1 MKPFSPKTSSLF
13 FGLCLFVAASV
24 PRLFSLGAHWT
35 SDEGGW
41 LDHSTVFMVAVEMG
55 AFPETLVTFHPGVI
69 TMWIAALRTFF
80 TEPHI
85 SVQGLALA
93 RWFIGVALLIGIGV
107 AAVLLYRLFGRWIAL
122 IGAAFLSFSPLFLAQ
137 SRRVHTDVLA
147 ATFVLLAILSLL
159 LYCDT
164 PQKRRY
170 LIGSGIA
177 FGLACLAKSN
187 ALILLLWLPI
197 CFALFR
203 NREETWRQFFLH
215 GLGSTLCFLS
225 CTLLTVFALLPLF
238 WTPICL
244 IFGICLLGVT
254 LFAYRELQKGERQ
267 RLPLYLA
274 SVVVVGVVFGYMVPT
289 VWRVFDGV
297 AWAITTPHNLQHFF
311 LGQVLYDPG
320 WLFYPLVLCINTT
333 PLTLPLVFAGC
344 LFLWRKRHSWSPR
357 QDRDRRNGQEG
368 YARQFRIALAL
379 VAVVLLFTLCLS
391 LTSKKFS
398 RYLLPAFPILE
409 ILAAIGFFEF
419 LKWGYSYIDSRFG
432 TGANAQKLTFSIVTF
447 LCLFLIQIVP
457 VLRLHPY
464 YGTYYNLCFKLTDI
478 RKITTVGE
486 GGGAGYDLA
495 AKHLNKKPNAR
506 ELRVQTF
513 PPSAQFFFPYFT
525 GQVAWADADEAVVPD
540 YELVHIRES
549 QAGWVPQTGTLNGEL
564 EHVITLNGIDYVWI
578 YRIPQQTE

>member
-1 MKPFSPKTSSLF
+1 MKLFSQKTSSLF
-13 FGLCLFVAASV
+13 FGVCLFVAASMS
-24 PRLFSLGAHWT
+24 RLFSLGDHWT

-41 LDHSTVFMVAVEMG
+41 LYHSTVFMAAVEMG

-69 TMWIAALRTFF
+69 TIWLAALRTFF

-93 RWFIGVALLIGIGV
+93 RWFIGVVLLSGIGV
-107 AAVLLYRLFGRWIAL
+107 AAVLLYRLLGRWVAV

-137 SRRVHTDVLA
+137 SRRVHTDALA
-147 ATFVLLAILSLL
+147 TVFVLLAVLSLL
-159 LYCDT
+159 LYCQI

-170 LIGSGIA
+170 LVGSGIA

-187 ALILLLWLPI
+187 SLILLLWLPI
-197 CFALFR
+197 CFVLFR
-203 NREETWRQFFLH
+203 NREETWRQFFLR
-215 GLGSTLCFLS
+215 GLGATLCFLS
-225 CTLLTVFALLPLF
+225 CTLLTVFALLPIF
-238 WTPICL
+238 WNPTFL
-244 IFGICLLGVT
+244 IFGMGLLGVT
-254 LFAYRELQKGERQ
+254 LFTYRQLQKGAHQ
-267 RLPLYLA
+267 RLWLYLA
-274 SVVVVGVVFGYMVPT
+274 SVVVVGVVSGYMVRT

-333 PLTLPLVFAGC
+333 PLTLPLVFGGC
-344 LFLWRKRHSWSPR
+344 LFLWRKRY
-357 QDRDRRNGQEG
+357 QEG

-379 VAVVLLFTLCLS
+379 VAGVLLFTLCLS

-409 ILAAIGFFEF
+409 ILAALGFFEF

-432 TGANAQKLTFSIVTF
+432 TGANSQKLTFSIVTI
-447 LCLFLIQIVP
+447 LCLFLIQILP

-478 RKITTVGE
+478 RKIITV
-486 GGGAGYDLA
+486 GGGAGVDLA
-495 AKHLNKKPNAR
+495 AKYLNGKPNAQ
-506 ELRVQTF
+506 ELHVQVS
-513 PPSAQFFFPYFT
+513 PLSAQFFFRYFT
-525 GQVAWADADEAVVPD
+525 GRTLPTDAGGEVSPD
-540 YELVHIRES
+540 YEVVNIRDS
-549 QAGWVPQTGTLNGEL
+549 QIGWVPQTGILNGEL

-578 YRIPQQTE
+578 YRIPR

>member
-1 MKPFSPKTSSLF
+1 MKPLSLKTPSLF
-13 FGLCLFVAASV
+13 FGVCLFVVAGAT
-24 PRLFSLGAHWT
+24 RLLSLGAHWT
-35 SDEGGW
+35 SDEAGW
-41 LDHSTVFMVAVEMG
+41 LTHSTVFMAAVEMG

-107 AAVLLYRLFGRWIAL
+107 AAVLLYRLFGRWVAL
-122 IGAAFLSFSPLFLAQ
+122 IGATFLSFSPLFLAQ
-137 SRRVHTDVLA
+137 SRRVHTDALA
-147 ATFVLLAILSLL
+147 AVFVLLTVLSLL
-159 LYCDT
+159 LYCQI

-170 LIGSGIA
+170 LVGSGIA

-187 ALILLLWLPI
+187 SLILLLWLPI

-203 NREETWRQFFLH
+203 NREETWGQFFLWV
-215 GLGSTLCFLS
+215 LGATLCFLS
-225 CTLLTVFALLPLF
+225 CTLLTVFALWPLF
-238 WTPICL
+238 WNPTFL
-244 IFGICLLGVT
+244 IFGMGLLGAT
-254 LFAYRELQKGERQ
+254 LFTYRELQKGAHQ
-267 RLPLYLA
+267 RLTLYLA
-274 SVVVVGVVFGYMVPT
+274 SVVVVGVISGYMVRT

-297 AWAITTPHNLQHFF
+297 AWAITTPHNVEHFF

-320 WLFYPLVLCINTT
+320 WLFYPLALCVETA
-333 PLTLPLVFAGC
+333 PLTLPLAFAGC
-344 LFLWRKRHSWSPR
+344 LFLWRKRHPWS
-357 QDRDRRNGQEG
+357 RNGHEG

-419 LKWGYSYIDSRFG
+419 LKWSYSYIDSRFG
-432 TGANAQKLTFSIVTF
+432 SETNSQKLTFSIVSI
-447 LCLFLIQIVP
+447 LCVLLIQILP

-464 YGTYYNLCFKLTDI
+464 YSTYYNLYFKLTDI
-478 RKITTVGE
+478 RKIITVPAA
-486 GGGAGYDLA
+486 AGLDLA
-495 AKHLNKKPNAR
+495 AKHLNRKPNAQ
-506 ELRVQTF
+506 ELYVQV
-513 PPSAQFFFPYFT
+513 SQLSGQFFLPYFI
-525 GQVAWADADEAVVPD
+525 GQTHWADASGEVVPD
-540 YELVHIRES
+540 YEVVHIRDS
-549 QAGWVPQTGTLNGEL
+549 QVGRVPQTGTLNGEL

-578 YRIPQQTE
+578 YRIPR

>member
-1 MKPFSPKTSSLF
+1 MKPFSLKTSSLF
-13 FGLCLFVAASV
+13 FGVCLFVVASV

-35 SDEGGW
+35 SDEAGW
-41 LDHSTVFMVAVEMG
+41 LDHSTVFMAAVEMG

-107 AAVLLYRLFGRWIAL
+107 AAVLLYRLFGRWVAL
-122 IGAAFLSFSPLFLAQ
+122 IGATFLSFSPLFLAQ
-137 SRRVHTDVLA
+137 SRRVHTDALA
-147 ATFVLLAILSLL
+147 AIFVLLAVLSLL
-159 LYCDT
+159 LYCGA

-177 FGLACLAKSN
+177 YGLACLAKSN
-187 ALILLLWLPI
+187 SLILLLWLPI

-203 NREETWRQFFLH
+203 NRKETWRQFFLR
-215 GLGSTLCFLS
+215 GLGAGLCFLS
-225 CTLLTVFALLPLF
+225 CTLLTVFALWPLF
-238 WTPICL
+238 WKPTFL
-244 IFGICLLGVT
+244 MFGVCLLAVT
-254 LFAYRELQKGERQ
+254 LFACRELQKGARQ
-267 RLPLYLA
+267 RLTLYLA
-274 SVVVVGVVFGYMVPT
+274 SVVVVGVVSGYMVGT

-297 AWAITTPHNLQHFF
+297 AWAITTPHNVEHFF

-320 WLFYPLVLCINTT
+320 WLFYPLVLCIKTT
-333 PLTLPLVFAGC
+333 PLTLPLTLGAC
-344 LFLWRKRHSWSPR
+344 LFLWRKRHE
-357 QDRDRRNGQEG
+357 EG
-368 YARQFRIALAL
+368 YARQFRIALGL

-398 RYLLPAFPILE
+398 RYLLSAFPMLE

-432 TGANAQKLTFSIVTF
+432 TGATPKKLTLSIVTV
-447 LCLFLIQIVP
+447 LCLFLIQILP

-478 RKITTVGE
+478 RKIITVPAA
-486 GGGAGYDLA
+486 AGLDLA
-495 AKHLNKKPNAR
+495 AKHLNRKPNAE
-506 ELRVQTF
+506 ELHVQTF
-513 PPSAQFFFPYFT
+513 LQSGQFFYQYFI
-525 GQVAWADADEAVVPD
+525 GQPPWSDAGEAVIPD
-540 YELVHIRES
+540 YEVVHLRES

-564 EHVITLNGIDYVWI
+564 EYVITLNGIDYVWI
-578 YRIPQQTE
+578 YRIPR

>member
-1 MKPFSPKTSSLF
+1 MKPLSQKTSSLF
-13 FGLCLFVAASV
+13 FSVCLFVVAGAT
-24 PRLFSLGAHWT
+24 RLFSLGAHWT
-35 SDEGGW
+35 SDEAGW
-41 LDHSTVFMVAVEMG
+41 LTHSTVFMAAVEMG
-55 AFPETLVTFHPGVI
+55 AFSETLVTFHPGVI
-69 TMWIAALRTFF
+69 TIWIAALRTFF

-85 SVQGLALA
+85 SIQGLALA
-93 RWFIGVALLIGIGV
+93 RWFIGVALLMGIGV
-107 AAVLLYRLFGRWIAL
+107 AAMLLYRLFGRKVAL

-137 SRRVHTDVLA
+137 SRRVHTDALA
-147 ATFVLLAILSLL
+147 AIFVLLTVLSLL
-159 LYCDT
+159 LYCGT

-170 LIGSGIA
+170 LVGSGIA

-187 ALILLLWLPI
+187 SLILLLWVPI
-197 CFALFR
+197 CFVLFR
-203 NREETWRQFFLH
+203 NREETWRQFLLR
-215 GLGSTLCFLS
+215 GLGVGLCFLS

-244 IFGICLLGVT
+244 IFGTCLLGVT

-267 RLPLYLA
+267 RLTLYLA
-274 SVVVVGVVFGYMVPT
+274 SVVVVGVVSGYMVRT

-311 LGQVLYDPG
+311 LGQVLHDPG
-320 WLFYPLVLCINTT
+320 WLFYPLALCINTT
-333 PLTLPLVFAGC
+333 PLTLPLAFGAC
-344 LFLWRKRHSWSPR
+344 LFLWRKRR
-357 QDRDRRNGQEG
+357 QEG

-379 VAVVLLFTLCLS
+379 VMVVLLFTLCLS

-398 RYLLPAFPILE
+398 RYLLPAFPIIE

-419 LKWGYSYIDSRFG
+419 LKWGYSYINSRYG
-432 TGANAQKLTFSIVTF
+432 TEATLQKLTFSIIT
-447 LCLFLIQIVP
+447 LLSLLLIQIVP

-495 AKHLNKKPNAR
+495 AKYLNRKPNAR

-513 PPSAQFFFPYFT
+513 PPSAHLFRPYFT
-525 GQVAWADADEAVVPD
+525 GQVAWADAGEVDVPD
-540 YELVHIRES
+540 YEVVHIRES
-549 QAGWVPQTGTLNGEL
+549 QARWVPQTGILNGEL

-578 YRIPQQTE
+578 YKIPR

>member
-1 MKPFSPKTSSLF
+1 MKPLSQKTFSLF
-13 FGLCLFVAASV
+13 FGVCLFVVVSMS
-24 PRLFSLGAHWT
+24 RLFSLGDHWT

-41 LDHSTVFMVAVEMG
+41 LTHSTVFMAAVDMG
-55 AFPETLVTFHPGVI
+55 AFSETLVTFHPGVI
-69 TMWIAALRTFF
+69 TMWLAALRTFF

-107 AAVLLYRLFGRWIAL
+107 AAVLLYRLFGHWVAV

-137 SRRVHTDVLA
+137 SRRVHTDALA
-147 ATFVLLAILSLL
+147 AIFVLLAVLSLL
-159 LYCDT
+159 LYCQI

-187 ALILLLWLPI
+187 SLILLLWLPI

-203 NREETWRQFFLH
+203 NREETWRQFFLRV
-215 GLGSTLCFLS
+215 LGAGLCFLS
-225 CTLLTVFALLPLF
+225 CTLLTVFALLPVF
-238 WTPICL
+238 WNLTFL
-244 IFGICLLGVT
+244 IFGMGLLAVT
-254 LFAYRELQKGERQ
+254 LFACRELQKGSDQ
-267 RLPLYLA
+267 QLSLYLT
-274 SVVVVGVVFGYMVPT
+274 SVVVVGGVSGYMVRT

-297 AWAITTPHNLQHFF
+297 AWAITTPHNVEHFF

-320 WLFYPLVLCINTT
+320 WLFYPLVLCINTA

-344 LFLWRKRHSWSPR
+344 LFLWKKRYH
-357 QDRDRRNGQEG
+357 EG
-368 YARQFRIALAL
+368 YARQFRIALGL

-398 RYLLPAFPILE
+398 RYLLPAFPMLE
-409 ILAAIGFFEF
+409 ILAAIGLFEF
-419 LKWGYSYIDSRFG
+419 LKWGYSYIDSRLR
-432 TGANAQKLTFSIVTF
+432 TETNPQKLTFSIVTV
-447 LCLFLIQIVP
+447 LCLFLIQILP

-464 YGTYYNLCFKLTDI
+464 YGTYYNLCFQLTDI
-478 RKITTVGE
+478 RKIITVGA
-486 GGGAGYDLA
+486 GAGYDLA
-495 AKHLNKKPNAR
+495 AKYLNGKPNAQ

-513 PPSAQFFFPYFT
+513 PQSAQFFLPYFT
-525 GQVAWADADEAVVPD
+525 GQIHWADAGEEGTPD
-540 YELVHIRES
+540 YEVVHIRES
-549 QAGWVPQTGTLNGEL
+549 QAGWVPQTGTFNGEL

-578 YRIPQQTE
+578 YRIPR

>member
-1 MKPFSPKTSSLF
+1 MKPLSLKTLSLF
-13 FGLCLFVAASV
+13 FGACLFVTASMS
-24 PRLFSLGAHWT
+24 RLFSLGDHWT

-41 LDHSTVFMVAVEMG
+41 LDHSTVFMAAVDMG

-107 AAVLLYRLFGRWIAL
+107 AAVLLYRLFGRWVAL
-122 IGAAFLSFSPLFLAQ
+122 IGAVFLSFSPLFLAQ
-137 SRRVHTDVLA
+137 SRRVHTDALA
-147 ATFVLLAILSLL
+147 ATFVLLTVLLLL
-159 LYCDT
+159 LYCGT

-170 LIGSGIA
+170 LVGSGIA

-187 ALILLLWLPI
+187 SLILLLWLPI

-215 GLGSTLCFLS
+215 KLGAGLCFLS
-225 CTLLTVFALLPLF
+225 CTLLTVFALWPLF
-238 WTPICL
+238 WNPAFL
-244 IFGICLLGVT
+244 IFGVCLLGVT
-254 LFAYRELQKGERQ
+254 LFACRELQKEAHQ
-267 RLPLYLA
+267 RLTLYLA
-274 SVVVVGVVFGYMVPT
+274 SVVVVGVVSGYMVRT

-297 AWAITTPHNLQHFF
+297 AWAITTPHNVEHFF

-333 PLTLPLVFAGC
+333 PLTLPLVFGGC
-344 LFLWRKRHSWSPR
+344 LFLWRKRHSWS
-357 QDRDRRNGQEG
+357 RNGQEG

-432 TGANAQKLTFSIVTF
+432 TEATLQKLTFSIVTI
-447 LCLFLIQIVP
+447 LCLFLIQILP

-478 RKITTVGE
+478 RKIITVGA
-486 GGGAGYDLA
+486 GAGYDLA
-495 AKHLNKKPNAR
+495 AKYLNRKPNAQ

-513 PPSAQFFFPYFT
+513 PQSAQFFLPYFT
-525 GQVAWADADEAVVPD
+525 GQTRWTDAGEEGVPD
-540 YELVHIRES
+540 YEVVHIRES

-578 YRIPQQTE
+578 YRIPR

>member
-1 MKPFSPKTSSLF
+1 MKPLSQKTLSLF
-13 FGLCLFVAASV
+13 FGVCLFVTASM

-35 SDEGGW
+35 PDEGGW
-41 LDHSTVFMVAVEMG
+41 LDHSTVFMTAVDMG
-55 AFPETLVTFHPGVI
+55 AFSETLVTFHPGVI

-80 TEPHI
+80 TDPHI

-107 AAVLLYRLFGRWIAL
+107 AAVLLYRLFGRWVAV
-122 IGAAFLSFSPLFLAQ
+122 IGAAFLSFSPLLLAQ
-137 SRRVHTDVLA
+137 SRRVHTDALA
-147 ATFVLLAILSLL
+147 ATFVLLTVLSLL
-159 LYCDT
+159 LYCGT

-177 FGLACLAKSN
+177 YGLACLAKSN
-187 ALILLLWLPI
+187 SLILLLWLPI

-203 NREETWRQFFLH
+203 KSEETWRQFFLR

-238 WTPICL
+238 WNPTFL
-244 IFGICLLGVT
+244 MFEVCLLGVT
-254 LFAYRELQKGERQ
+254 LFTYRELQKGAYQ
-267 RLPLYLA
+267 RLTLYLA
-274 SVVVVGVVFGYMVPT
+274 SVVVIGVVSGYMVRT
-289 VWRVFDGV
+289 IWKVFDGV
-297 AWAITTPHNLQHFF
+297 AWAITTPHNIEHFF
-311 LGQVLYDPG
+311 LGQVVYDPG
-320 WLFYPLVLCINTT
+320 WLFYPLVLCTETT
-333 PLTLPLVFAGC
+333 PLTLPLAFGAC
-344 LFLWRKRHSWSPR
+344 LFLWRKRHE
-357 QDRDRRNGQEG
+357 EG

-419 LKWGYSYIDSRFG
+419 LKWGYSCIDARFE
-432 TGANAQKLTFSIVTF
+432 TETNSQKLTFSIVTI
-447 LCLFLIQIVP
+447 LCLLLIQIVP

-464 YGTYYNLCFKLTDI
+464 YSTYYNLCFKLTDI
-478 RKITTVGE
+478 RKIITVGA
-486 GGGAGYDLA
+486 GAGYDLA
-495 AKHLNKKPNAR
+495 AKYLNGKPNAQ

-513 PPSAQFFFPYFT
+513 PPSAHFFLPYFV
-525 GQVAWADADEAVVPD
+525 GQFLWSDAGEAVIPD
-540 YELVHIRES
+540 YEVVHIRES
-549 QAGWVPQTGTLNGEL
+549 QAGWVPQTGTLDGEL

-578 YRIPQQTE
+578 YKIPR

>member
-1 MKPFSPKTSSLF
+1 MKPLSLKTSSLF
-13 FGLCLFVAASV
+13 FGVCLFVVASV
-24 PRLFSLGAHWT
+24 PRLFSLGDHWT
-35 SDEGGW
+35 SDEAGW
-41 LDHSTVFMVAVEMG
+41 LDHSTVFMAAVEMG

-69 TMWIAALRTFF
+69 TIWLAALRTFF

-93 RWFIGVALLIGIGV
+93 RWFIGVVLLIGIGV
-107 AAVLLYRLFGRWIAL
+107 AAVLLYRLFGRWVAL
-122 IGAAFLSFSPLFLAQ
+122 IGAVFLSFSPLFLAQ
-137 SRRVHTDVLA
+137 SRRVHTDALVA
-147 ATFVLLAILSLL
+147 IFVLLTVLSLL
-159 LYCDT
+159 LYCET

-177 FGLACLAKSN
+177 YGLACLAKSN
-187 ALILLLWLPI
+187 SLILLLWLPI

-215 GLGSTLCFLS
+215 RLGAGLCFLS
-225 CTLLTVFALLPLF
+225 CTLLTVFALLPIF
-238 WTPICL
+238 WNPTFL
-244 IFGICLLGVT
+244 IFGMGLLAVT
-254 LFAYRELQKGERQ
+254 LFACRELQKEAHQ
-267 RLPLYLA
+267 RLTLYLA
-274 SVVVVGVVFGYMVPT
+274 SVVVVGVVSGYMVRT

-297 AWAITTPHNLQHFF
+297 AWAITTPHNVEHLF

-320 WLFYPLVLCINTT
+320 WLFYPLVLCIKTT
-333 PLTLPLVFAGC
+333 PLTLPLAFGAC
-344 LFLWRKRHSWSPR
+344 LFLWRKRH
-357 QDRDRRNGQEG
+357 QEG

-398 RYLLPAFPILE
+398 RYLLPALPILE

-432 TGANAQKLTFSIVTF
+432 TGATPQKLTFSIVTI
-447 LCLFLIQIVP
+447 LCLFLIQILP
-457 VLRLHPY
+457 VLLLHPY

-486 GGGAGYDLA
+486 GGGVGYDLA
-495 AKHLNKKPNAR
+495 AKYLNKKPNAR

-513 PPSAQFFFPYFT
+513 PPSAQFFLPYFT
-525 GQVAWADADEAVVPD
+525 GQIHWADAGEAVAPD
-540 YELVHIRES
+540 YEVVHIRES

-578 YRIPQQTE
+578 YRIPR